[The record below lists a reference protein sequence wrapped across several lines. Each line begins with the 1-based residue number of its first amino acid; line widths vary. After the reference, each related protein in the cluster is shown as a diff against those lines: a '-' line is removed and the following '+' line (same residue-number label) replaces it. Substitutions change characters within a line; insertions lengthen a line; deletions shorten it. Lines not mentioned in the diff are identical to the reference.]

1 MKFSAILG
9 SLAIYGLQVHAIP
22 TDLDPQAIQPV
33 EAISPVSNTLEARD
47 GFCCVVLTPSATSFP
62 EETVYIPG
70 LSWAIRKDAWCSS
83 RGTQMTVLDGHLF
96 KIYVMA
102 SLRLS
107 PSGSPLQVPAKETD
121 ISDHNRAGI
130 ESAITS

>member
-47 GFCCVVLTPSATSFP
+47 GFCCVVLKNRQNTIGHF
-62 EETVYIPG
+62 IPRG
-70 LSWAIRKDAWCSS
+70 NSIYPWFVLGDTKGCVVFVARNSNDCS
-83 RGTQMTVLDGHLF
+83 GWTFVQNLCDGF
-96 KIYVMA
+96 TAPVTIGVA
-102 SLRLS
+102 
-107 PSGSPLQVPAKETD
+107 PAG
-121 ISDHNRAGI
+121 AC
-130 ESAITS
+130 